1 MLRFPRLSLIALR
14 FVKAL
19 GNYCRSS
26 SMILKLGLVFF
37 FNISSAQSE
46 NIQLLNIGPP
56 FRTEEGVG

>member
-26 SMILKLGLVFF
+26 SMILKLGLGF
-37 FNISSAQSE
+37 FNTSSAQFE

-56 FRTEEGVG
+56 FRAEEGVG